1 MIDILYQMKQRLMTK
16 CHLFFFFFVCGVE
29 FGLFHV
35 FDQFVLATFIHGYWI
50 EVEMVLKHFIW
61 GDYFLFGLVFI
72 KIK

>member
-1 MIDILYQMKQRLMTK
+1 
-16 CHLFFFFFVCGVE
+16 VE

-50 EVEMVLKHFIW
+50 EVEMVLTHFIW
-61 GDYFLFGLVFI
+61 GDYFLFGSVFI